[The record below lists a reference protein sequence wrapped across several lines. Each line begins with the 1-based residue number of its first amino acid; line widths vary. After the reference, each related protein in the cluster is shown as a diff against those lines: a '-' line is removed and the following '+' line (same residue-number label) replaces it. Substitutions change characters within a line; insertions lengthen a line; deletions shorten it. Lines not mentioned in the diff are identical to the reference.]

1 MCTGI
6 YTAKWFLQCFIDQTP
21 FLLTLK
27 LWDAYILDGERVLS
41 AMAYTILKMH
51 STGPEEFPTKPLG
64 LEEVSPAPK
73 PRLPSCVET
82 LPRVDGPASP
92 GPATQ
97 QEQPG
102 PLPGQAILKAEEPLQ
117 EGTSTEPSAAPL
129 QPGGPRAQVLAR
141 LPPAQDP
148 LLARLSPQQ
157 WNSLPNLPVYQ
168 EGAGRWPPDV
178 GSKPQHWVPFRSAPA
193 WATPVGTPQTRPQ
206 NAPGT
211 LGTGSPQPRKEEAV
225 GPRTPFLPCG
235 HCSSCPFR
243 G

>member
-1 MCTGI
+1 MRWCSDTFDPPWP
-6 YTAKWFLQCFIDQTP
+6 A
-21 FLLTLK
+21 LK
-27 LWDAYILDGERVLS
+27 DKCDLPPPA
-41 AMAYTILKMH
+41 
-51 STGPEEFPTKPLG
+51 GPEEFPTKPLG

-73 PRLPSCVET
+73 PRLPSCIET

-97 QEQPG
+97 HEQQG
-102 PLPGQAILKAEEPLQ
+102 PLPGQAILKAEELLQ
-117 EGTSTEPSAAPL
+117 EGMSTEPSTAPL

-157 WNSLPNLPVYQ
+157 WNSLPNLPVHQ

-235 HCSSCPFR
+235 HCSSYPSR